1 MLPGMSLGELKR
13 MLKRMGIEVSEVSDV
28 SEVLI
33 RTKDSEIVIEAPQ
46 VLLMDS
52 GKQKIYQVVAGRIT
66 VKKLGKAEQ
75 KKISFSE
82 EDVEFVVKQTGAS
95 RELAIRAL
103 EKSGGDLAQAIILIN
118 EGKALE

>member
-1 MLPGMSLGELKR
+1 

-33 RTKDSEIVIEAPQ
+33 RTKDSEIVIEAPH

-66 VKKLGKAEQ
+66 VKRLSGAGQRKA
-75 KKISFSE
+75 SFSE
-82 EDVEFVVKQTGAS
+82 EDVEFVVKQTGAL

-103 EKSGGDLAQAIILIN
+103 EMSGGDLAQAIILIN
-118 EGKALE
+118 EGRL

>member
-1 MLPGMSLGELKR
+1 MSLGELKR